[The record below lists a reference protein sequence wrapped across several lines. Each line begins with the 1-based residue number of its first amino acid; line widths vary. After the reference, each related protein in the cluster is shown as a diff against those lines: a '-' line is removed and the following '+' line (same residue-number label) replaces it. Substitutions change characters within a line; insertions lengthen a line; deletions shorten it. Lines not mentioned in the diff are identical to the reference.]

1 MKPSICILYISICI
15 LYILFIQTLY
25 SFAVSY
31 IDVKTSLDMQGF
43 LLTHIIHIKTVLI
56 KAFNEH
62 FGMKMCDE
70 VKI

>member
-1 MKPSICILYISICI
+1 
-15 LYILFIQTLY
+15 
-25 SFAVSY
+25 
-31 IDVKTSLDMQGF
+31 MQGF

-56 KAFNEH
+56 KAINEQ